1 MYKSFILP
9 HFDYADVVWDNCTDK
24 LSNMLENLHLEGI
37 RIILGAVRGT
47 SHQKL
52 YEESGFCTLKERR
65 RRHKLI
71 LFHKMVNGVCPD
83 YLSDLLPPLVS
94 TRNPYHRRRPL
105 ERVIP
110 PHKTDI
116 YQKSFIP
123 STTML
128 WNSIPENIKQST
140 SISELKRYLSISDTT
155 VPPYYYK
162 GKRKEQI
169 THCRLRLE
177 MSNLNYDLKKRHL
190 TADPAC
196 TCGYPYETAEHYLL
210 YCPKYTVIRKGTIST
225 LHNSHTNIDTLLRGN
240 SNLQQQE
247 NENIFA

>member
-1 MYKSFILP
+1 MS
-9 HFDYADVVWDNCTDK
+9 
-24 LSNMLENLHLEGI
+24 ENLHLEGI

-52 YEESGFCTLKERR
+52 CEESGFCTLKERR
-65 RRHKLI
+65 KRHKLI
-71 LFHKMVNGVCPD
+71 LFHKMVNGVCRD

-105 ERVIP
+105 ERVIS

-140 SISELKRYLSISDTT
+140 SISELK
-155 VPPYYYK
+155 
-162 GKRKEQI
+162 
-169 THCRLRLE
+169 
-177 MSNLNYDLKKRHL
+177 
-190 TADPAC
+190 
-196 TCGYPYETAEHYLL
+196 
-210 YCPKYTVIRKGTIST
+210 
-225 LHNSHTNIDTLLRGN
+225 
-240 SNLQQQE
+240 
-247 NENIFA
+247 

>member
-1 MYKSFILP
+1 MS
-9 HFDYADVVWDNCTDK
+9 
-24 LSNMLENLHLEGI
+24 ENLHLEGI

-47 SHQKL
+47 SHQ
-52 YEESGFCTLKERR
+52 EESGFCTLKERR

-71 LFHKMVNGVCPD
+71 LFYKMVNGVCPD

-94 TRNPYHRRRPL
+94 IRNPYHRRRPL

-140 SISELKRYLSISDTT
+140 SIIELKRYLSISDTT

-162 GKRKEQI
+162 GK
-169 THCRLRLE
+169 
-177 MSNLNYDLKKRHL
+177 
-190 TADPAC
+190 
-196 TCGYPYETAEHYLL
+196 
-210 YCPKYTVIRKGTIST
+210 
-225 LHNSHTNIDTLLRGN
+225 
-240 SNLQQQE
+240 
-247 NENIFA
+247 